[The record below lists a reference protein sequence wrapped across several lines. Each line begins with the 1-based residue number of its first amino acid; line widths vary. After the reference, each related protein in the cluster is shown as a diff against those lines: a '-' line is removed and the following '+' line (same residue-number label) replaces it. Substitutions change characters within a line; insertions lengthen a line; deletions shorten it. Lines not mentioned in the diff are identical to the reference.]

1 MFFMMPKYKQTR
13 LLQETF
19 KVNQAEIASRLI
31 QDQANKIKK
40 QEGSEGNENDKE
52 LAPVDWINILTKEK
66 GLTSA

>member
-1 MFFMMPKYKQTR
+1 MYVYKFFMMPKYKQTR

-40 QEGSEGNENDKE
+40 KDKA
-52 LAPVDWINILTKEK
+52 LVYLLKESHI
-66 GLTSA
+66 G

>member
-13 LLQETF
+13 LLQEIF

-40 QEGSEGNENDKE
+40 KIR
-52 LAPVDWINILTKEK
+52 P
-66 GLTSA
+66 